1 MLKQN
6 KVVVEEVKGGY
17 LGEGISG
24 RGSEI
29 SSRITLHR
37 LSWSEAMQEK
47 EKEKENENENEK
59 EKEKGYGQWNE
70 KLLLGIECPFSIWV
84 LYST

>member
-1 MLKQN
+1 MLKQK

-17 LGEGISG
+17 LVEGISG

-47 EKEKENENENEK
+47 EKEKEKEN